1 MRRRASPEATR
12 RLLPRAPS
20 PVGTDGSRQGIPIL
34 PQENS
39 RDVTS
44 PPPNAE
50 RPRGSRPER
59 WPERWAVTGA
69 TGLVGRAFLRR
80 LAGAEVAALCR
91 RAPPPQDGQDGAA
104 PIRWV
109 RGSLGDEASL
119 ARLVERADVV
129 VHVAGLTAGTPAALH
144 AVNVAGAAAAARA
157 ARAAGAARFVHVSSL
172 AARAPHLSAYARSK
186 ALSEAAVRDAA
197 GPMPIRIVRPPAV
210 IGPDDAATAP
220 LVAALRRGVLPVPGG
235 AGWRARRLSLVTADD
250 LADALARVATG
261 DESGAGPV
269 TPATV
274 PAFGWADLAE
284 AGGARALPLPPAA
297 LRLAGRV
304 ADGARAAGLG
314 GGVFGL
320 GKARELLHDDWSC
333 SGGGGGDPVAA
344 LAAVLRPYLPA
355 DAPTPPSREEPAR

>member
-50 RPRGSRPER
+50 RPRGSR
-59 WPERWAVTGA
+59 PERWAVTGA

-284 AGGARALPLPPAA
+284 AGGARALPLPPAL
-297 LRLAGRV
+297 LRLVGRS
-304 ADGARAAGLG
+304 ADAARRLGLA

-320 GKARELLHDDWSC
+320 GKARELLHDDWSVTETTE
-333 SGGGGGDPVAA
+333 DPAAA
-344 LAAVLRPYLPA
+344 LAAVLRAYLPA